1 MKYLVRVIGLML
13 SAVAGALAALPV
25 YVMGLV
31 VPMVL
36 VWPLTL
42 GVAALFAAL
51 VASLFDN
58 LANRDGTRSRLL
70 VVVGVAEGAA
80 AILALTSALTYLAPD
95 AMPAWP
101 AIYSV
106 VAVSVVL
113 AFVATAAARR
123 SKSGGGGWRK
133 DALTALILLLL
144 TPLLVYGSIIAA
156 CATPLGCGA

>member
-1 MKYLVRVIGLML
+1 MKYLVRVIGLLL
-13 SAVAGALAALPV
+13 SAVAGVLAALPV
-25 YVMGLV
+25 YAMGLV

-51 VASLFDN
+51 VASLFGN
-58 LANRDGTRSRLL
+58 LANHDGTSSRLL

-80 AILALTSALTYLAPD
+80 AILAFTSALTYLAPD
-95 AMPAWP
+95 VMPAWP

-113 AFVATAAARR
+113 AFVATGAARR
-123 SKSGGGGWRK
+123 WRSGGGGWEK
-133 DALTALILLLL
+133 DILTALVLLLL
-144 TPLLVYGSIIAA
+144 APLLVYGGIIVA